1 MKSPFLGVLGPG
13 APKWF
18 RHKSLLIVL
27 AAPSFQL
34 ARRVCGFALQ
44 GARVFALRHRAL
56 QSRIQKPSFHLGTT
70 RFFARRF
77 SSFRGFRAPGGVPWP
92 PGRCVSANIPIL
104 VQIGPFLGVLGPGAP
119 KWFRRKSLLIALVAP
134 SFISL
139 GVGTTRFFAGC
150 PPPPGFF
157 FMCWWFFE
165 PP

>member
-18 RHKSLLIVL
+18 RHKSFLIVL
-27 AAPSFQL
+27 AA
-34 ARRVCGFALQ
+34 
-44 GARVFALRHRAL
+44 
-56 QSRIQKPSFHLGTT
+56 PSFHLGTT

-119 KWFRRKSLLIALVAP
+119 KWFRRKSLLIVLAAP

-139 GVGTTRFFAGC
+139 GVGTTRFFASC
-150 PPPPGFF
+150 PPPGFF
-157 FMCWWFFE
+157 DVFLMAFHGF
-165 PP
+165 